1 MALGLIFG
9 VASEFQ
15 GRGVEAAMIY
25 AFCKNIIMSKKTND
39 WLDKSWVED
48 LNQQMMHLMDYIGAK
63 QSQTYITY
71 RKLIRD
77 DIEFCRSIDKK
88 VKDPES
94 SEG

>member
-1 MALGLIFG
+1 
-9 VASEFQ
+9 
-15 GRGVEAAMIY
+15 
-25 AFCKNIIMSKKTND
+25 
-39 WLDKSWVED
+39 
-48 LNQQMMHLMDYIGAK
+48 MMHLMDYIGAK

-71 RKLIRD
+71 RKLFRD